1 MATIPNWYQIS
12 MKNDNVLDFMKQW
25 EFARKAFVKGE
36 QIMGLPVKYSY
47 SPGDMGDRLSLTNGK
62 GIDLTVASSG
72 LQSLTPLYIVLR
84 YLTSFYFKENH
95 TSVEQNMLSE
105 NLLNVISEE
114 CPNQSLQQQ
123 LDIVERIMTP
133 HHTDFFIEEPEAH
146 LFPSTQKTFI
156 YSLVEMLNGRKNHAC
171 FIATHSPYI
180 MTSFNNVILAGE
192 ASKES
197 VEKSDA
203 VGRLIPRQQT
213 LTFDEVAAFEINNG
227 SIRSIMDDEFRLIS
241 ADAIDSASQ
250 EIANDFDYI
259 LNL

>member
-1 MATIPNWYQIS
+1 MYIAL
-12 MKNDNVLDFMKQW
+12 KLV
-25 EFARKAFVKGE
+25 EFEYNRHHE
-36 QIMGLPVKYSY
+36 ILNIMV
-47 SPGDMGDRLSLTNGK
+47 
-62 GIDLTVASSG
+62 
-72 LQSLTPLYIVLR
+72 
-84 YLTSFYFKENH
+84 
-95 TSVEQNMLSE
+95 
-105 NLLNVISEE
+105 
-114 CPNQSLQQQ
+114 
-123 LDIVERIMTP
+123 
-133 HHTDFFIEEPEAH
+133 IEEPEAH

-241 ADAIDSASQ
+241 ADAIDSSFIQYLYKGCSPYNHDDTKGENGVSQ
-250 EIANDFDYI
+250 EIQI
-259 LNL
+259 